1 MCIVYVFIFPYE
13 HSDEFQVGGIHPE
26 DTKTYY
32 RNKGISGTG
41 LWKSI
46 QMHLIISL
54 LHKFLSTDIKLK
66 LITAPSLPPVLY
78 HLNLLFCIQG
88 YVVNQGPICQ
98 MQRGLCYLYLLTSS
112 ARR

>member
-41 LWKSI
+41 L
-46 QMHLIISL
+46 
-54 LHKFLSTDIKLK
+54 
-66 LITAPSLPPVLY
+66 
-78 HLNLLFCIQG
+78 
-88 YVVNQGPICQ
+88 
-98 MQRGLCYLYLLTSS
+98 
-112 ARR
+112 